1 MLDLVLT
8 CGVDISD
15 LVVSPYTSA
24 LSDHSLL
31 TFQVVVSCPCD
42 DHQAAFSCRRIT
54 PATTSA
60 MADKLP
66 LSLAPLCNCRGSVE
80 CLADEHSNVWSAAIN
95 PVEKN
100 SSLVQRRNSHP
111 EGPWGCRIFKCKRHS
126 TILVVFRLAWHNS
139 LLTYKNALTRNAYFS
154 SIINLNRNNPKFFS
168 TQCRVWLKNRLR
180 V

>member
-80 CLADEHSNVWSAAIN
+80 CLADELSNVWSAAID
-95 PVEKN
+95 PVEKTAPWFN
-100 SSLVQRRNSHP
+100 VETRTLKDPEDVESLNAK
-111 EGPWGCRIFKCKRHS
+111 G
-126 TILVVFRLAWHNS
+126 TRL
-139 LLTYKNALTRNAYFS
+139 
-154 SIINLNRNNPKFFS
+154 NLWSF
-168 TQCRVWLKNRLR
+168 VLR
-180 V
+180 GITVCSPIRMH

>member
-1 MLDLVLT
+1 MNNPSDGKGFSVCSRFKQLVQHPTHIGGNTLDLVLT

-42 DHQAAFSCRRIT
+42 DHQADFSCRRIT

-66 LSLAPLCNCRGSVE
+66 LSLAPLCNCRGCVE
-80 CLADEHSNVWSAAIN
+80 CLADELSNVLSAAID
-95 PVEKN
+95 PVEKT
-100 SSLVQRRNSHP
+100 SSPVQRRNSHP
-111 EGPWGCRIFKCKRHS
+111 EGP
-126 TILVVFRLAWHNS
+126 
-139 LLTYKNALTRNAYFS
+139 
-154 SIINLNRNNPKFFS
+154 
-168 TQCRVWLKNRLR
+168 
-180 V
+180 